1 MKKVSSLDKPALVI
15 CNGEPPSRAL
25 TRRLAHHTDLIV
37 AADGG
42 ANIARAYGI
51 RPHLI
56 IGDLDSISKSTR
68 HFFSSSTILHVNRQD
83 NTDLEKALDY
93 LVSQKIRK
101 AVIIGATGK
110 RIDFTLG
117 NLSVLWAYTSLIDLT
132 FVGDGWKAIPVVSR
146 MQLRAPIG
154 TTVSLIPFG
163 RCSGITLRGLQYP
176 LTNASMNVG
185 EIGVSNVV
193 SSSSFTVH
201 VKKGHML
208 LLVMDTVRKVR
219 RRT

>member
-1 MKKVSSLDKPALVI
+1 MSAHLLVHALVI

-25 TRRLAHHTDLIV
+25 TRRLAHHADLVV

-42 ANIARAYGI
+42 ANVARQYGI
-51 RPHLI
+51 MPHVI

-68 HFFSSSTILHVNRQD
+68 RFFSSSTILHVNRQD

-93 LVSQKIRK
+93 LVSQKARK
-101 AVIIGATGK
+101 ASVIGATGK

-117 NLSVLWAYTSLIDLT
+117 NLSVLWAYTSHIDLT
-132 FVGDGWKAIPVVSR
+132 FMGDGWKAIPIISR
-146 MQLRAPIG
+146 AQLRERIG

-163 RCSGITLRGLQYP
+163 GCSGITLRGLQYP
-176 LTNASMNVG
+176 LINASMNVG
-185 EIGVSNVV
+185 QIGVSNVIRR
-193 SSSSFTVH
+193 SPFTVH

-208 LLVMDTVRKVR
+208 LLVMNTVRRTR